1 MRVKIVTPEME
12 AAERRAGILIG
23 LTLIAAVVQ
32 TIGIIYLSL
41 ALKGEHP
48 GQASLG
54 AICAVLG
61 AWGVLY
67 VDARG
72 HRRPFRW
79 LRFIVTASLS
89 IALGLVIGL

>member
-1 MRVKIVTPEME
+1 ME

-23 LTLIAAVVQ
+23 LTLIAAVVA

-41 ALKGEHP
+41 ALKDEYP

-54 AICAVLG
+54 AICAVFG

-72 HRRPFRW
+72 HRCPFRW